1 MDFDETFEA
10 VLKEEMENMRRGFEK
25 KFESMN
31 KQLLDMKKDHYKEL
45 KAKDDE
51 LQEAIYMKLALQRK
65 LERYKDELPN
75 S

>member
-31 KQLLDMKKDHYKEL
+31 KQLLDMKKDHFKEL